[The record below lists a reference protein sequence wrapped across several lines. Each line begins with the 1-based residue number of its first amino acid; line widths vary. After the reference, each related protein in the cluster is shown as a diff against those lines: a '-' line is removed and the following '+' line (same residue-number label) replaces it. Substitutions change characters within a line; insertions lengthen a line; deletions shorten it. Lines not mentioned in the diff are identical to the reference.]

1 MPTQHARAVL
11 VIARLL
17 PQHVCLVIA
26 CFDDM
31 QGGRLRPACAIGGLR
46 IPDAV
51 LLVFL
56 IERRF
61 K

>member
-1 MPTQHARAVL
+1 VPKQHALAIL

-17 PQHVCLVIA
+17 PQHVCLIVA
-26 CFDDM
+26 RFDNM
-31 QGGRLRPACAIGGLR
+31 QRRRLRPACAIGGLR